1 MTDLELENLEAYFQ
15 NRKEVVFAFL
25 CGSQARGVATRLF
38 DVDMNIAVYFYPK
51 TTHHIE
57 YEEKVYYE
65 HEDIIW
71 REVERILKREVELLV
86 LNRASASVSASAIR
100 GIPLA
105 IHDREV
111 AQFHVSYDFREY

>member
-1 MTDLELENLEAYFQ
+1 M
-15 NRKEVVFAFL
+15 
-25 CGSQARGVATRLF
+25 GSQARGVATRLF

-86 LNRASASVSASAIR
+86 LNRACQCFCKCHSRDSSGHS
-100 GIPLA
+100 
-105 IHDREV
+105 
-111 AQFHVSYDFREY
+111 